1 MVQGCLVASAMGG
14 VIQAVTRDTALYPKR
29 YADRLIVQASN
40 GNRAG
45 AQARDTPDSTV
56 DFGSG
61 TAYPFPDIFMDRVRI
76 PDLLK
81 GTCGAS
87 R

>member
-29 YADRLIVQASN
+29 YADRLIVQASS

-45 AQARDTPDSTV
+45 AQARDTLDSTV

>member
-29 YADRLIVQASN
+29 YADRLIVQASS

-45 AQARDTPDSTV
+45 AQARDTLDSTV

-61 TAYPFPDIFMDRVRI
+61 TAYPFPDIFMDRVQI